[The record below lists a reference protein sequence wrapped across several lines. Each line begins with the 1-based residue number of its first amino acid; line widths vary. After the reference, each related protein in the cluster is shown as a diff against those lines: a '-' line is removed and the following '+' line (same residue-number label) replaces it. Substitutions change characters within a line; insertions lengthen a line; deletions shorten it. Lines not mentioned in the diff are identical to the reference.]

1 MNRNV
6 LAAAA
11 AVVLLGVAVV
21 GGAAVTGVQAKKKLQ
36 AQPAEWQAQWPLL
49 KVSAQKYEYGLFSST
64 NTMMLQL
71 GCKTANPVSGI
82 TIRQRIKH
90 GPLPGFSSFGAA
102 VIDTEVVVPE
112 AERKQ
117 FVELIGDKSPFTAH
131 TVVGFGGSMNTQFS
145 IPAINYKSAKG
156 DQINWQG
163 LTGEVRQSGASLRYE
178 VATPGF
184 SALGKDDKM
193 SFDMRLSA
201 LRMRGEMNGTE
212 GSFWMWPGTGDL
224 DLAFF
229 EMYATAAPERGMP
242 PVKMTLNQLKASS
255 ENKRDK
261 DLLSNS
267 TKFSASG
274 VINDVRV
281 DKFELLSSVKRLHAP
296 TYQRLI
302 QRFMDTSA
310 AACEMKQAVSP
321 QVMLAQVQQDFGALL
336 PFDPQYSVDKLAVEI
351 DGKRAELSYSVGI
364 NGVTPA
370 DAQMPLQALA
380 MTKAQLKGQVKLPV
394 AWMEKAVARFGNGPN
409 TPQSD
414 PATQAEMVSLMLA
427 KFTNDG
433 LIVREGDMISS
444 QVSFDRG
451 QLLVNGK
458 PVNRAPQ

>member
-310 AACEMKQAVSP
+310 
-321 QVMLAQVQQDFGALL
+321 
-336 PFDPQYSVDKLAVEI
+336 
-351 DGKRAELSYSVGI
+351 R
-364 NGVTPA
+364 PA
-370 DAQMPLQALA
+370 
-380 MTKAQLKGQVKLPV
+380 K
-394 AWMEKAVARFGNGPN
+394 
-409 TPQSD
+409 
-414 PATQAEMVSLMLA
+414 
-427 KFTNDG
+427 
-433 LIVREGDMISS
+433 
-444 QVSFDRG
+444 
-451 QLLVNGK
+451 
-458 PVNRAPQ
+458 